1 MSGLDDNDLVTLNI
15 RDLNKTLK
23 SKGISKEDVDLLKKR
38 RRTLLNRGKF
48 YIDCQRRFYFLINF
62 GLLLKIS
69 EWCNHYFLGYAKSCR
84 VRRQTEEESL
94 ENANRELQEELDRG
108 IAIDGEYFPTYESVV
123 EKYAQSCHEA
133 AHMKYICRKAGLED
147 WVSDEDDLDDS
158 TKEEIRMILP
168 QNYTTVE
175 FNQD

>member
-69 EWCNHYFLGYAKSCR
+69 E
-84 VRRQTEEESL
+84 
-94 ENANRELQEELDRG
+94 
-108 IAIDGEYFPTYESVV
+108 
-123 EKYAQSCHEA
+123 
-133 AHMKYICRKAGLED
+133 
-147 WVSDEDDLDDS
+147 
-158 TKEEIRMILP
+158 
-168 QNYTTVE
+168 
-175 FNQD
+175 